1 MRHNRMLEKI
11 ASKEPQTTAQLFE
24 LADRVAREEEAW
36 TWNSSGS
43 GVAAPAAPGSAARS
57 RRRDRRRKKGSARSD
72 DEGHVLAVEGAS
84 RAPRKGRPASDKKKE
99 AGAPSRE
106 RPTDMWCTVH
116 NTSLHDLADCRA
128 VKSPA
133 ERTRKWEEEKRQERR
148 EGKAPAAPAGNRQGE
163 AKQKATAEAIDDGD
177 DDLGFQEPEATV
189 ATVDGGA
196 CAHVSRRSPYS

>member
-1 MRHNRMLEKI
+1 MLEKI
-11 ASKEPQTTAQLFE
+11 TSKEPQTTAQLFE
-24 LADRVAREEEAW
+24 LADRVARKEEAW

-57 RRRDRRRKKGSARSD
+57 GRRDRRRKKGSARSD

-84 RAPRKGRPASDKKKE
+84 RAPRKGRPANDKKKE

-106 RPTDMWCTVH
+106 RSTGKGCTVH

-128 VKSPA
+128 VKSLA

-148 EGKAPAAPAGNRQGE
+148 EGKTRRLPPATGE
-163 AKQKATAEAIDDGD
+163 VRPSKGHRRDIDDGD

-196 CAHVSRRSPYS
+196 CAHASRRTSRP